1 MLSRKQN
8 QKEKEAI
15 SSTRYPKEWWKPYRA
30 FHMKRDE
37 GTTKGD
43 HIKIKNKNYNLQ
55 EADPRTSVIK
65 GG

>member
-1 MLSRKQN
+1 
-8 QKEKEAI
+8 
-15 SSTRYPKEWWKPYRA
+15 
-30 FHMKRDE
+30 MKRDE